1 MKSRSTDTLRSL
13 TNGSRLTRSLE
24 EFSRVASAISSVFK
38 LDDLLGTALDKSLDL
53 SRADRG
59 AIHLLGQGHRT
70 LELCAHRG
78 LSPQYMKTSPVL
90 ALGEQVA
97 GRVAQT
103 GQPMLTTHSP
113 ADASARTDLMGVQGF
128 GSLVCLPLTS
138 NGRVLG
144 TITLL
149 SDNQEHFV
157 SDDLQFFGLVA
168 RQIAAGIES
177 ARLFEEKEDRVS
189 ELAALNEIGQAI
201 GSTLDLVAVL
211 KLVAQKTAQICN
223 VERCS
228 ILLLDQQKKKLVP
241 MMSQL
246 ASGTRDAEL
255 WRLFREETLRDDVDD
270 LPEVAKV
277 VREGRAVVLDEGG
290 ISRLPKQW
298 TEPFGI
304 ASVLLVPLVTREEII
319 GIMALDYTIPGRQFS
334 TRQVDLATTIGRQ
347 VAMAIENARLYSR
360 QRRRALQLAVINEVG
375 RRATSSLD
383 LETLLRETAGAIRE
397 GFNYDFVSILLSND
411 KAGEMVQ
418 RAESGRAEHMHVPE
432 YCQSTEE
439 GLIGWAVRQRRAIV
453 VNDVNQD
460 SRYLEG
466 FPDMP
471 FTQSEMVVP
480 ISLGDKV
487 IAALDV
493 QSAELNAF
501 DLTDVMSM
509 QAIVDQLT
517 AAMRNAQLYEE
528 ITRHSTDLEAAN
540 RRLLALQE
548 VGASLARTWDL
559 QDVLQSTVDSVVK
572 GLGYSVAGI
581 GVVDAEQVAVE
592 NVILASTSATLLQR
606 IEDLAGEE
614 LRGVRLPLD
623 PESGVVA
630 RALSKERLLITD
642 SVHELFGDL
651 LDPKA
656 CAEAQELG
664 GIKTIVT
671 VPLILEDR
679 PLGALCAATG
689 QSEVSHEDLASLR
702 VFANQAALAIENVR
716 LYERTRTRLDEL
728 STLHEVS
735 VAATSTLELTQILDR
750 IVGALQETQGFSN
763 LVLMLLDEEDGNK
776 KLEVASGRGYSPR
789 VAERIDSRVGEGITG
804 WVAMTGEPVNVPDVA
819 SDSRYIM
826 ADESIRSEV
835 CVPLAVGNK
844 VIGVLNV
851 ESAEPAAF
859 SDDTVRFLSTLAG
872 QMAVIIENARLFQRV
887 AESERDWEDT
897 FKAITDGIAICDA
910 DFNILRVN
918 PALVSIMET
927 PPETLVGKR
936 CFEIFSYCTGPT
948 GASCPHRRALQTG
961 EPTSIEVEEPDL
973 KKTLHIFSFPIFD
986 EEGDAKGVVH
996 TVRDT
1001 TDDKVL
1007 RLQLLQT
1014 EKLAAIGELVS
1025 GVAHELNNPLTSVMG
1040 YAQLLQ
1046 AADVTP
1052 EIRDDLR
1059 TIYQEAQRSAK
1070 IIENLLTF
1078 ARKETAE
1085 KQYTDINQ
1093 VLKDTLKLR
1102 AYQLKVDDVELSR
1115 QLDENLPWT
1124 MAAPHQ
1130 LQQVFLNLINNAH
1143 QAVMASP
1150 GQRCMTLRTESDGK
1164 VIRVLVIDNG
1174 PGIPEDHLGK
1184 IFDPFFTT
1192 KDVGQGTGLGLSIAF
1207 GIVQEHNGRI
1217 WAESEPSKGTTFV
1230 VELPIVERPAG
1241 DAPQTNNA
1249 DALESQ
1255 ETKRMMVI
1263 DDEEEILEVVGRILE
1278 RLGHQVVT
1286 VDSAETALDKIA
1298 KQHYDLVIC
1307 DVRMPGI
1314 GGQGLYQRLRS
1325 SHPDLAR
1332 RIIFTT
1338 GDTVSRT
1345 TRAFLENVGTPY
1357 LSKPFMIEDLQRAM
1371 EEVMGND
1378 QASH

>member
-1 MKSRSTDTLRSL
+1 MKSHETNTLQSL
-13 TNGSRLTRSLE
+13 SNGSRLTGSLE
-24 EFSRVASAISSVFK
+24 EFSAVASAISSVFK

-59 AIHLLGQGHRT
+59 AIHLLGQGHQT
-70 LELCAHRG
+70 LELRAHRG
-78 LSPQYMKTSPVL
+78 LSPQYVKTSPVL
-90 ALGEQVA
+90 ALGEQMA

-103 GQPMLTTHSP
+103 GQPVLTTHSS
-113 ADASARTDLMGVQGF
+113 ADASVGTDLMGVQEF

-211 KLVAQKTAQICN
+211 KLVAQKTAEICN

-246 ASGTRDAEL
+246 ASGARDAEQ

-277 VREGRAVVLDEGG
+277 VREGRTVVLDEEG

-304 ASVLLVPLVTREEII
+304 ASLLLVPLVTREEII

-383 LETLLRETAGAIRE
+383 LETLLLETAGAIRE
-397 GFNYDFVSILLSND
+397 GFNYDFVSILLSNE
-411 KAGEMVQ
+411 KASEMVQ

-439 GLIGWAVRQRRAIV
+439 GLIGWTVRQRRAVV
-453 VNDVNQD
+453 VNDVSHD

-466 FPDMP
+466 FPETP

-487 IAALDV
+487 IAVLDV

-501 DLTDVMSM
+501 DLTDLMSM

-581 GVVDAEQVAVE
+581 GVVEAEQLVVE
-592 NVILASTSATLLQR
+592 NFVLASTSATLLQQ

-614 LRGVRLPLD
+614 LRSVRLPLD

-630 RALSKERLLITD
+630 RALSKERLLVTD

-651 LDPKA
+651 LDAKA
-656 CAEAQELG
+656 CAEVQELG
-664 GIKTIVT
+664 GVKTIVT

-679 PLGALCAATG
+679 PVGALCAATG

-716 LYERTRTRLDEL
+716 LYQRTRTRLDEL

-776 KLEVASGRGYSPR
+776 KLKVAAGRGYSTP
-789 VAERIDSRVGEGITG
+789 VAERIDSKVGEGITG

-826 ADESIRSEV
+826 ADEGIRSEV

-910 DFNILRVN
+910 DLNILRVN
-918 PALVSIMET
+918 PALASIMET
-927 PPETLVGKR
+927 PPKAMVGKR
-936 CFEIFSYCTGPT
+936 CFDIFSYCTGPT
-948 GASCPHRRALQTG
+948 SADCPHRRAMQTG
-961 EPTSIEVEEPDL
+961 EPTSIEIEEADL
-973 KKTLHIFSFPIFD
+973 KKTLHIFTFPIFD

-1052 EIRDDLR
+1052 QIRDDLR

-1085 KQYTDINQ
+1085 KQYTDVNQ

-1143 QAVMASP
+1143 QAVMASL
-1150 GQRCMTLRTESDGK
+1150 GQRCLTLRTETDAK

-1217 WAESEPSKGTTFV
+1217 WAESEPDKGTTFI
-1230 VELPIVERPAG
+1230 VELPIIERPAG
-1241 DAPQTNNA
+1241 DVPQTNNT
-1249 DALESQ
+1249 DTLESQ
-1255 ETKRMMVI
+1255 EAKRMMVI

-1298 KQHYDLVIC
+1298 RQHYDLVIC

-1378 QASH
+1378 QGSH